1 MARQHDP
8 VDTAESRSIAR
19 RVARWQATRA
29 GRARMPEAL
38 WDEALA
44 LAGQV
49 GVYQAAAVL
58 GLSYSTL
65 KRRFDAE
72 VQGPEL
78 TAEVPAFVEW
88 LAPAVGGS
96 VAECVVEFESPRGAR
111 LRLEMK
117 GVPAQG
123 LAGLLLSRDTYF
135 PALRGHPLS
144 RRALMLVA
152 ALRPR

>member
-1 MARQHDP
+1 
-8 VDTAESRSIAR
+8 
-19 RVARWQATRA
+19 
-29 GRARMPEAL
+29 MPEAL

-96 VAECVVEFESPRGAR
+96 C
-111 LRLEMK
+111 
-117 GVPAQG
+117 QG
-123 LAGLLLSRDTYF
+123 TPTFPHLGDTHF
-135 PALRGHPLS
+135 PAGH
-144 RRALMLVA
+144 
-152 ALRPR
+152 